1 MRKERER
8 SFVDKTKEP
17 IIERIF
23 TLVDRYSSR
32 NEAAAAWGININ
44 TLQNYYKRRELAPVP
59 RKKLLQQIANHEGV
73 SIEWLQYGHGEP
85 PAPVPVDNEHK
96 KTNEHKVTREEDID
110 ASLLTLLGTLSEKEK
125 ISLYTVLVRKGV
137 ETILHLLDEDNI
149 NLLKQ
154 RQNRA
159 TQATQRATE
168 QPEREYT
175 TQELET
181 MIMTLPVRES
191 LKTAFARGITAGED
205 ADKEILRI
213 LESHQQGLSPEGSDN
228 KTTTPDQSLKQ
239 KAG

>member
-1 MRKERER
+1 M
-8 SFVDKTKEP
+8 SKEP
-17 IIERIF
+17 ISSFLSEGKEPVIERIF
-23 TLVDRYSSR
+23 QLVERYPSR
-32 NEAAAAWGININ
+32 SAAARAWGINVN
-44 TLQNYYKRRELAPVP
+44 TLKNYYRRKDIHPVP
-59 RKKLLQQIANHEGV
+59 RRNQLSKIAEVEGV
-73 SIEWLQYGHGEP
+73 TMEWLTDGIGPTPTKSPMNQK
-85 PAPVPVDNEHK
+85 NQ
-96 KTNEHKVTREEDID
+96 VTIKRHN
-110 ASLLTLLGTLSEKEK
+110 SLDKLTEILAFLSEEERNRL
-125 ISLYTVLVRKGV
+125 IETLTRKGV
-137 ETILHLLDEDNI
+137 ETILYLLDEDNI

-213 LESHQQGLSPEGSDN
+213 LESHQQGLSPEGSGN
-228 KTTTPDQSLKQ
+228 KTTTPAPSLKK